1 MKLDSKGIGWL
12 IAGVV
17 ICASSFPGKSVG
29 DMLSTIL
36 IGLTFIAVYAMKQKF
51 KPVGLGWF
59 IAGGIFFAFTMDI
72 VFEAAAGLFSRG
84 SDDSGLLSSIM
95 IGGALTFFFLLMF
108 YHRNREVLH
117 DVANGADYSES
128 ENGEFEFPFQE
139 NVFREDTVEVV
150 NETVEKV
157 QPDNANAA
165 PDTDDEFIEIEV
177 TDDDGK

>member
-17 ICASSFPGKSVG
+17 ICASSFPGTGVA
-29 DMLSTIL
+29 DMISTLL
-36 IGLTFIAVYAMKQKF
+36 IGFTFIAVYVMKQKF
-51 KPVGLGWF
+51 KPAGLGWF

-84 SDDSGLLSSIM
+84 SDDAGLLSSIM
-95 IGGALTFFFLLMF
+95 IGGALTFFFLMMF

-117 DVANGADYSES
+117 DVANGADYSDYDDKD
-128 ENGEFEFPFQE
+128 GFEFPYQE
-139 NVFREDTVEVV
+139 KVFKEETVEVV
-150 NETVEKV
+150 KETAEAA
-157 QPDNANAA
+157 DMNAA

-177 TDDDGK
+177 TDGDGT